1 MAQSLGTGAQGKE
14 SRGPFSIVNAAWAT
28 GSARESS
35 ARQVRGRNRGGDPF
49 RGRQWPAPSAGRSR
63 NGCLPIT
70 PGWRRTS
77 AASPPGSFLE
87 TTAWKFLIP
96 RTGRRKKDLLTRV
109 ANVVLQFPRRGVG

>member
-49 RGRQWPAPSAGRSR
+49 RGRQWPAPSGGKSR
-63 NGCLPIT
+63 NGCLPI
-70 PGWRRTS
+70 PRGRRRT
-77 AASPPGSFLE
+77 APA
-87 TTAWKFLIP
+87 
-96 RTGRRKKDLLTRV
+96 RGRLAGV
-109 ANVVLQFPRRGVG
+109 RGREFEIFRNCALR